1 MENNRNSLIQMQ
13 NRRNILK
20 KVWEERSISRAQI
33 AKDLNI
39 TPATVSSNVAE
50 LEKLNF
56 IRLGQEGESS
66 GGRKPKM
73 LEINESSL
81 LSIGITV
88 KKFEVVS
95 VIVNLTGNA
104 KITRTDKYP
113 LPITKENIF
122 NTIIYSIKELKKNI
136 NGNYQR
142 ILGIGVGFHGVVDYK
157 SGISIFAPAFNWRYI
172 NIKALLENEFKIPVF
187 VDNDARVMVLAE
199 KWFGKY
205 RNLNNLIFLSL
216 DSGVG
221 GGILI
226 DGKIFRGVNS
236 AAGEIG
242 HIRVKENGVKCL
254 CGNYGCLETVASTRA
269 LIQEIITQIQ
279 LGYPTIITSMVENGD
294 LNKINYSIID
304 KAAKEN
310 DELTIKVLN
319 TIGIYVGTALAD
331 IINVF
336 NPEAI
341 IIGGELSKSW
351 DYISNQISDTV
362 KKQSMTECCKDVKI
376 LKSSFEGSKG
386 EIGAAALVLNKI
398 LEEDYL

>member
-1 MENNRNSLIQMQ
+1 MDNNKNSLIQKQ

-39 TPATVSSNVAE
+39 TAATVSSNVAE
-50 LEKLNF
+50 LEKMNF
-56 IRLGQEGESS
+56 IRLGEEGESS

-73 LEINESSL
+73 LEINETSL

-95 VIVNLTGNA
+95 TIVNLKGKP

-122 NTIIYSIKELKKNI
+122 NTIVYSIKELKKNV
-136 NGNYQR
+136 NGNLQR

-157 SGISIFAPAFNWRYI
+157 SGISIFAPAFNWRYV
-172 NIKALLENEFKIPVF
+172 NIKALLENEFKLPVI

-205 RNLNNLIFLSL
+205 RNLRNLIFLSL
-216 DSGVG
+216 DAGVG

-226 DGKIFRGVNS
+226 DGKLFRGVSS

-254 CGNYGCLETVASTRA
+254 CGNYGCLETVASSRA
-269 LIQEIITQIQ
+269 LVQEIINKIQ
-279 LGYPTIITSMVENGD
+279 LGYPTIITSMVNNGD
-294 LNKINYSIID
+294 LNEINYDIID
-304 KAAKEN
+304 TAARNN
-310 DELTIKVLN
+310 DELAIEVLN
-319 TIGIYVGTALAD
+319 NIGVYVGTALAD

-336 NPEAI
+336 NPEAV
-341 IIGGELSKSW
+341 IIGGQLSQSW
-351 DYISNQISDTV
+351 EFIETQITETV
-362 KKQSMTECCKDVKI
+362 KKQAMTECCNNVKI

-398 LEEDYL
+398 LEEDFF